1 MVIKRV
7 IFFGTSDFAVL
18 SLKALYKNN
27 YDILLVVTQSD
38 QPKGRGQKLSSPPV
52 KILAEQLMLNIIQ
65 PEIIK
70 DEKFYSYLKSLS
82 PDIIIVV
89 AYGKILPQDILIIP
103 PFKCINIHASLLPKY
118 RGAAPIQ
125 WTIMNGDKYTGVTTM
140 FMNER
145 MDEGD
150 ILLQEKIRIKGTE
163 TAPELSDILCKIG
176 ADLLIKS
183 LKSLEKNEIVPIAQD
198 HSAATYAPKIKK
210 EHGLIDWNKNALFI
224 SRMVRAF
231 QPWPSAYTSYN
242 DKLIKIWDAEV
253 YKDDSLPNMPV
264 ATIAKITKD
273 FIVAQCGENS
283 FLKINKLQIEGK
295 NVVSAKD
302 FLLGSKMITG
312 EKFS

>member
-1 MVIKRV
+1 MVIKSI
-7 IFFGTSDFAVL
+7 IFFGTSDFAVP
-18 SLKALYKNN
+18 SLKALYHNN
-27 YDILLVVTQSD
+27 YDIRLVVTQPD
-38 QPKGRGQKLSSPPV
+38 QAKGRGQKLSSPPV
-52 KILAEQLMLNIIQ
+52 KLLAEQLGLNFIQ
-65 PEIIK
+65 LEIIK
-70 DEKFYSYLKSLS
+70 DEKFYAYLKSLS
-82 PDIIIVV
+82 SDVIVVV

-103 PFKCINIHASLLPKY
+103 PFKCINVHASLLPKY

-125 WTIMNGDKYTGVTTM
+125 WTIMGGDEFAGVTIM

-150 ILLQEKIRIKGTE
+150 ILFQEKIRLKGTE
-163 TAPELSDILCKIG
+163 TAPELSDTLSGIG
-176 ADLLIKS
+176 ADLLVKT
-183 LKSLEKNEIVPIAQD
+183 LKGLEKNEIVPIAQD

-242 DKLIKIWDAEV
+242 NKLIKIWDAETC
-253 YKDDSLPNMPV
+253 KDDSLTYMSV
-264 ATIAKITKD
+264 ATIVKITKD
-273 FIVAQCGENS
+273 FIVVQCGENS

-295 NVVSAKD
+295 NILSTKD
-302 FLLGSKMITG
+302 FLSGNKMIVG